1 MSDTRDQENTAPSR
15 SLAAANQ
22 ARAERHTVRN
32 LVKGI
37 GFSFAGKRRGSC
49 AVLATSRL
57 AGEAEIRNWRH
68 HNVFPR
74 VEKEERLQQIFA
86 WADEHKAKGRPWG
99 LLSPKE
105 KIILKVLHDSRDYRT
120 GRLDFAYSQICGM
133 AKCCTQTLS
142 NAIKKFERLH
152 LIEKWRRMVPIVG
165 AALGSARNTQINN
178 AYFLK
183 LPGEVAKRV
192 RDALEKICS
201 IVLPPVP
208 PAREPTEHELAAVSA
223 YQAKAAGTDRTAA
236 SRHEH
241 YATSAIEAIN
251 TRRPKPALS

>member
-1 MSDTRDQENTAPSR
+1 MSDTRDQQTTAPSR

-22 ARAERHTVRN
+22 ARAERHTVRS

-37 GFSFAGKRRGSC
+37 GFSFEGKRRGSC

-57 AGEAEIRNWRH
+57 AGEAELRNWRH

-105 KIILKVLHDSRDYRT
+105 KVILQVLHDARDYRT
-120 GRLDFAYSQICGM
+120 GRLDFAYSQICAM

-142 NAIKKFERLH
+142 AAIKKFERLH
-152 LIEKWRRMVPIVG
+152 LVEKWRRMVPIVG
-165 AALGSARNTQINN
+165 GELGSARNTQINN

-192 RDALEKICS
+192 RDALDKIS
-201 IVLPPVP
+201 TIVLPPVQP
-208 PAREPTEHELAAVSA
+208 PREPTPHELAAQA
-223 YQAKAAGTDRTAA
+223 AARAKAAGSDRTAA

-241 YATSAIEAIN
+241 YANSAVEGMHA
-251 TRRPKPALS
+251 RRAKPALS